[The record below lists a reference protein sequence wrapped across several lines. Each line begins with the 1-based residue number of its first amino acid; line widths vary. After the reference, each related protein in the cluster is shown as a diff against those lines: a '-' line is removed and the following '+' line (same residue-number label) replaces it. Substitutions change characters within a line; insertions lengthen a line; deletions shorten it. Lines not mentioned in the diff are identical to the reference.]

1 MELRKKKV
9 ENVMKHLSKAIFAAA
24 VLLLAAPAAAQND
37 SAPENQYDRARG
49 ELSPGTEAPSQAELM
64 QVIES
69 GSPER
74 LATLLE
80 YGELVQCHACVP
92 LLERQLLENDNALS
106 REMAAWWLR
115 RRPFGFAAVFR
126 DIRTA
131 LVNDADP
138 VRRARAA
145 EALGEFMDPHGVTYL
160 RDAIN
165 NDADAMVRRAAVA
178 GLGRINSPAGN
189 DGIVAAFSDSD
200 ASVRE
205 AAVGQVLYVNLFRD
219 YDALMG
225 LLADENV
232 DVRRRAALAL
242 GTFRVSEASPALV
255 GMLSDAEPM
264 ARQAAAWALGR
275 IGGGDA
281 RGALT
286 ERTVHRRGE
295 HRPRRH
301 RGGASDVMVTLP
313 WGGTARSHRGIGA
326 LGGSPLRAPLLFH

>member
-1 MELRKKKV
+1 MEPRKNM
-9 ENVMKHLSKAIFAAA
+9 ENVMKHFNKAIFAAA
-24 VLLLAAPAAAQND
+24 VLLMTAPAAAQND
-37 SAPENQYDRARG
+37 SSAENQYDRARG
-49 ELSPGTEAPSQAELM
+49 ELSPGTTAPSQARLM

-92 LLERQLLENDNALS
+92 LLERRLLEDNNALV
-106 REMAAWWLR
+106 REMSAWWLR
-115 RRPFGFAAVFR
+115 RRPFGFAAVFH

-131 LVNDADP
+131 LATDADP

-160 RDAIN
+160 REAIN
-165 NDADAMVRRAAVA
+165 NDTDARVRAAAVA

-189 DGIVAAFSDSD
+189 EGIVEAFSDSD
-200 ASVRE
+200 ATVRE

-219 YDALMG
+219 HDALMG

-242 GTFRVSEASPALV
+242 GTFRVTEASPALV
-255 GMLSDAEPM
+255 GMLSDAAPM

-275 IGGGDA
+275 IGGGEA
-281 RGALT
+281 RAALT
-286 ERTVHRRGE
+286 AQQSVEDTSYVRD
-295 HRPRRH
+295 
-301 RGGASDVMVTLP
+301 AID
-313 WGGTARSHRGIGA
+313 IA
-326 LGGSPLRAPLLFH
+326 LRM

>member
-1 MELRKKKV
+1 
-9 ENVMKHLSKAIFAAA
+9 MKHLNKAIFAAA
-24 VLLLAAPAAAQND
+24 VLSLAAPAAAQND
-37 SAPENQYDRARG
+37 SSAENQYDRSRG
-49 ELSPGTEAPSQAELM
+49 ELSPGTQAPTQAQLM

-92 LLERQLLENDNALS
+92 LLERQLLESDNALT
-106 REMAAWWLR
+106 REMSAWWLR

-131 LVNDADP
+131 LATDSSP

-145 EALGEFMDPHGVTYL
+145 EALGEFMDVHAVPYL
-160 RDAIN
+160 VEAIN
-165 NDADAMVRRAAVA
+165 NDADPAVRAAAVA

-189 DGIVAAFSDSD
+189 AGIVAAFADSD
-200 ASVRE
+200 ATVRE

-225 LLADENV
+225 LLADEDV

-242 GTFRVSEASPALV
+242 GTFRVAEASPALV
-255 GMLSDAEPM
+255 GMLADSEPM

-275 IGGGDA
+275 IGGA
-281 RGALT
+281 RTALT
-286 ERTVHRRGE
+286 ERQAIETSSLVRDAIE
-295 HRPRRH
+295 
-301 RGGASDVMVTLP
+301 V
-313 WGGTARSHRGIGA
+313 A
-326 LGGSPLRAPLLFH
+326 LRM